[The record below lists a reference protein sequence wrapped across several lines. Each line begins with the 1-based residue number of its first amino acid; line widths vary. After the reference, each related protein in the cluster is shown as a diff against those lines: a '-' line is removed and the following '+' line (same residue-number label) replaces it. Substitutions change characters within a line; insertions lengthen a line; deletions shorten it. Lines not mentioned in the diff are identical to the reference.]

1 MVDDAP
7 LLPGLSPVARKPV
20 QVAFDGGRLTS
31 DAGVLLL
38 AEVERSL
45 QIAAR
50 LAGCIEDP
58 RAPERVRHGLAEM
71 IRFRALL
78 IAAGYP
84 DANDCDA
91 LRDDPAFK
99 MAVGRLPEGGAELC
113 SQPTMCRLENLPTAT
128 ALKRMMAA
136 MIELFCDSFDE
147 VPRRILLDIDDTLD
161 RVHGQQQLSL
171 FNAHYDS
178 RCFLP
183 IHVYEATT
191 GKPVAV
197 ILRPGKTPGGTEV
210 ALVLRHVV
218 KAIRARWPRVEIVI
232 RGDGHYARFEAMAW
246 LERHRVGYVFGLPG
260 NKVLLAKVAGLAEST
275 ALRRV
280 EENADRARAFAD
292 LRYAARSWQDRP
304 RRVIAR
310 IEASPQGSDSRFIVT
325 NLTGTSRWLY
335 EVLYCGRGQAEN
347 LIKAHK
353 LHLASDRTSCTKATA
368 NQFRLLIHTAA
379 YWLLHGLRDLAP
391 KTSFWRDA
399 QFDTLRL
406 AFVKIAA
413 RVTELATRIKVS
425 LPSSY
430 PHKASL
436 ALLATRTVKLPP

>member
-1 MVDDAP
+1 
-7 LLPGLSPVARKPV
+7 
-20 QVAFDGGRLTS
+20 
-31 DAGVLLL
+31 
-38 AEVERSL
+38 
-45 QIAAR
+45 
-50 LAGCIEDP
+50 
-58 RAPERVRHGLAEM
+58 
-71 IRFRALL
+71 
-78 IAAGYP
+78 
-84 DANDCDA
+84 
-91 LRDDPAFK
+91 
-99 MAVGRLPEGGAELC
+99 
-113 SQPTMCRLENLPTAT
+113 
-128 ALKRMMAA
+128 

-347 LIKAHK
+347 LMYGRLPPCKWV
-353 LHLASDRTSCTKATA
+353 LHNPRHDGVSCGYV
-368 NQFRLLIHTAA
+368 FGLCCGHTAA
-379 YWLLHGLRDLAP
+379 GLDEIRDRRPIIKSSSKLSGSLGLRRPRSDRSCHRGEDHP
-391 KTSFWRDA
+391 RSWWEPGTR
-399 QFDTLRL
+399 RL
-406 AFVKIAA
+406 AAGQLGA
-413 RVTELATRIKVS
+413 
-425 LPSSY
+425 
-430 PHKASL
+430 
-436 ALLATRTVKLPP
+436 